1 MTINTEYWKNKHKIF
16 KMDYWLSKTKS
27 SINLFLN
34 DNKIPV
40 QTEKLKWVNS
50 NICFNF
56 IIFYL
61 YLNLG

>member
-16 KMDYWLSKTKS
+16 KMDYWLSKIKS

>member
-1 MTINTEYWKNKHKIF
+1 MTINTEYWKNKHKLF
-16 KMDYWLSKTKS
+16 KMDYWLRKTKS
-27 SINLFLN
+27 SINCFWMII
-34 DNKIPV
+34 KITV
-40 QTEKLKWVNS
+40 KTENLKWVNS